1 MQKENAQ
8 YVAGIMG
15 WSNHLPAS
23 MRGETPAEARAA
35 TFTIESNSGGAYTGR
50 SFDTMIS
57 KKYKALQGNKDV
69 NASQQIVVYI
79 KSNFPKDRWGELMNR
94 AKKTLKGI
102 K

>member
-1 MQKENAQ
+1 
-8 YVAGIMG
+8 
-15 WSNHLPAS
+15 
-23 MRGETPAEARAA
+23 
-35 TFTIESNSGGAYTGR
+35 
-50 SFDTMIS
+50 MIS